1 MDEDVYGRIAPK
13 KPRLWSFHEVQ
24 EELRNL
30 TRDRKKRYQPQHK
43 VKKPYAQVHVTA
55 EGGAS
60 LKTERTRQPS
70 ELSEL
75 TEIVKKLALDQQ
87 KQMAKLSWLESRM
100 TVTPSV
106 PSTVQSTPVQVR
118 QGSNVTCYHC
128 GKPGH
133 IACVCRAV
141 FHQPQ
146 PTTPA

>member
-13 KPRLWSFHEVQ
+13 KPRLWSFHEEQ

-70 ELSEL
+70 ELSAL

-100 TVTPSV
+100 TVTPGV
-106 PSTVQSTPVQVR
+106 PSTNCPINTSA
-118 QGSNVTCYHC
+118 GE
-128 GKPGH
+128 GH

-146 PTTPA
+146 STTPA

>member
-13 KPRLWSFHEVQ
+13 KPRLWSFHEEQ

-70 ELSEL
+70 ELSAL
-75 TEIVKKLALDQQ
+75 TEIVKKVSTRPAETDGQIVLAGVKNDRYTWCPL
-87 KQMAKLSWLESRM
+87 
-100 TVTPSV
+100 
-106 PSTVQSTPVQVR
+106 
-118 QGSNVTCYHC
+118 N
-128 GKPGH
+128 
-133 IACVCRAV
+133 
-141 FHQPQ
+141 
-146 PTTPA
+146 